1 MFIGFTAFSL
11 ILAGVLGALV
21 GSFANVVIFRVPA
34 GRSVVFPGSS
44 CPNCGY
50 RLQPWDLVPIFSW
63 LALGRRCRKC
73 RTPISARYPII
84 EGIMALGFVLLAWRF
99 PPLLFNA
106 TVLPLLALYAMLL
119 MMSMIDIDHY
129 LLPDSLTLP
138 ATVVG
143 IFGALLYSPFSNLP
157 NLGEAVFGAAFAAG
171 CITLINRVGSLA
183 LRRFQDTAERLFPVG
198 MDQVN
203 IAALAGALAGVWV
216 GLALALASV
225 ILNVVTKRV
234 WRIPEPILYGLWG
247 LSLIILPWHPFIS
260 VQTGLLGS
268 AAAAGAAAVL
278 GALYWWLMELTGRV
292 EAVSDASTSSE
303 ANADGISIKIDE
315 AGSGDTITKATPTS
329 VDQLTS
335 AGQDAK
341 DAPSS
346 ADSSGG
352 SSLNV
357 TADDEPIAMGFGD
370 VKLAAVLGTFLG
382 WQLVLVAL
390 FLSFI
395 VGAVGGIIS
404 RLLSGA
410 KIIPFGPYLA
420 LSGLLALFIG
430 RPLMAWYLGLLGF

>member
-44 CPNCGY
+44 CPNCNY

-73 RTPISARYPII
+73 RVPISARYPII

-99 PPLLFNA
+99 PALLFNA

-138 ATVVG
+138 ATAVG
-143 IFGALLYSPFSNLP
+143 ILGAFLYSPFSNLP
-157 NLGEAVFGAAFAAG
+157 SVSEAVFGAAFAAG
-171 CITLINRVGSLA
+171 CIAFINRVGSLA

-203 IAALAGALAGVWV
+203 IAALAGALGGVWL
-216 GLALALASV
+216 GLAVALMSV
-225 ILNVVTKRV
+225 ILNAVTKRI
-234 WRIPEPILYGLWG
+234 WRIPEPIIYGLWG
-247 LSLIILPWHPFIS
+247 LSLIALPWHPFID

-278 GALYWWLMELTGRV
+278 GALYWWVME
-292 EAVSDASTSSE
+292 
-303 ANADGISIKIDE
+303 
-315 AGSGDTITKATPTS
+315 P
-329 VDQLTS
+329 
-335 AGQDAK
+335 
-341 DAPSS
+341 
-346 ADSSGG
+346 
-352 SSLNV
+352 
-357 TADDEPIAMGFGD
+357 
-370 VKLAAVLGTFLG
+370 
-382 WQLVLVAL
+382 
-390 FLSFI
+390 
-395 VGAVGGIIS
+395 
-404 RLLSGA
+404 
-410 KIIPFGPYLA
+410 
-420 LSGLLALFIG
+420 
-430 RPLMAWYLGLLGF
+430 